1 MKTTDMKRL
10 LSFIL
15 CIVLVA
21 AMALFAGCSDSK
33 KTETPSEN
41 ITEQS
46 EQTADVKELGEGN
59 TKFDF
64 SVVDKDGNETKF
76 VVKTDKKTVGEA
88 LLDAG
93 LIEGEDGPYGLY
105 VKKVNG
111 ITADFETDGTYW
123 GFFVNDAMAPA
134 GVDMTEIKDGESY
147 AFKVSK

>member
-64 SVVDKDGNETKF
+64 TVADKDGNETKF

-93 LIEGEDGPYGLY
+93 LIEGEEGQYGLY

-111 ITADFETDGTYW
+111 ITADYEIDGTYW

-134 GVDMTEIKDGESY
+134 GVDMTEIKEGESY

>member
-93 LIEGEDGPYGLY
+93 LIEGEEGQYGLY

-111 ITADFETDGTYW
+111 ITADYEIDGTYW

-134 GVDMTEIKDGESY
+134 GVDMTEIKEGESY

>member
-1 MKTTDMKRL
+1 MKTTNMKRL

-21 AMALFAGCSDSK
+21 AVALFAGCSDSK
-33 KTETPSEN
+33 KTEAPSEN
-41 ITEQS
+41 VTQQS
-46 EQTADVKELGEGN
+46 EPAAEAKEFGEGN

-88 LLDAG
+88 LLDAK
-93 LIEGEDGPYGLY
+93 LIEGEEGQYGLY

-111 ITADFETDGTYW
+111 ITADYNVDGTYW

-147 AFKVSK
+147 SFKVSK

>member
-1 MKTTDMKRL
+1 MKTTNIRRL
-10 LSFIL
+10 LSFVL

-21 AMALFAGCSDSK
+21 AMALFAGCSNSK
-33 KTETPSEN
+33 KTEAPSTTAAQ
-41 ITEQS
+41 TEKIS
-46 EQTADVKELGEGN
+46 DVKELGEGS

-76 VVKTDKKTVGEA
+76 VIKTDKKTVGEA

-93 LIEGEDGPYGLY
+93 LIEGDEGEYGLY

-111 ITADFETDGTYW
+111 ITADYDVDGTYW

-147 AFKVSK
+147 SFKVSK

>member
-15 CIVLVA
+15 CTVLVA

-33 KTETPSEN
+33 ETETPSEN
-41 ITEQS
+41 VTEQS
-46 EQTADVKELGEGN
+46 ELTAEVKELGEGN

-93 LIEGEDGPYGLY
+93 LIEGEEGQYGLY

-111 ITADFETDGTYW
+111 ITADYEIDGTYW

-134 GVDMTEIKDGESY
+134 GVDMTEIKEGESY